1 MVEWRPLIISIIFA
15 VSIYVV
21 SLLASMNG
29 SYLAVLFGGAILG
42 YMINGTLKD
51 GVIHGA
57 ILGLITG
64 IIAIIVLL
72 IQIASYGLLS
82 AIAGALVQSIIIL
95 LVIEIVIAIIGGIL
109 GTFINSESLV
119 SDEAK

>member
-1 MVEWRPLIISIIFA
+1 MVEWRPLIVSIIFA

-21 SLLASMNG
+21 SLLAGMNG
-29 SYLAVLFGGAILG
+29 SYLAVLFGGALVG
-42 YMINGTLKD
+42 YMIDGTLKD

-57 ILGLITG
+57 LVGLITG
-64 IIAIIVLL
+64 IVAIVVLL
-72 IQIASYGLLS
+72 IQIASYGLLG

-109 GTFINSESLV
+109 GIFINSESLV
-119 SDEAK
+119 SEDAE